1 MSNKKYALL
10 NYEGNNEY
18 NLVVEEN
25 TNGSK
30 LSLYTS
36 NNEVCWNSQHRDK
49 LVLEMIDDGNGVKL
63 SKKNKKMDYGELE
76 CLRILINFNH
86 KTDKY
91 ELNRHEFTVAEHLDL
106 KL

>member
-1 MSNKKYALL
+1 
-10 NYEGNNEY
+10 
-18 NLVVEEN
+18 
-25 TNGSK
+25 
-30 LSLYTS
+30 
-36 NNEVCWNSQHRDK
+36 
-49 LVLEMIDDGNGVKL
+49 MIDDGNGVKF

-86 KTDKY
+86 KTDKH